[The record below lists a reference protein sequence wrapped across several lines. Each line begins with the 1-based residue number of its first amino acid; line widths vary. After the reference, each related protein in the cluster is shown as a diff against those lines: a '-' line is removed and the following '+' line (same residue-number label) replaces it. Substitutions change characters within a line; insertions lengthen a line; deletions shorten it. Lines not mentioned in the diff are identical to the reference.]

1 MRLDK
6 ASVVVFIMALL
17 FITPSLLPAQEAPR
31 VLKAMGPWEAEGV
44 AYQIGAEKSLF
55 VGTFSGIMVLE
66 EKGEVFD
73 AAEFTCPSTQE
84 VDYAAG
90 RSKSSGYCIFDTSGA
105 NKVFAKWHCKGA
117 IGECEGDMKFT
128 AGTGGLE
135 GIKGG
140 GVMKIRSFFMDVSET
155 DEGESVIDKA
165 IGVVSWPEL
174 QVQLV
179 GE

>member
-1 MRLDK
+1 MSWNR
-6 ASVVVFIMALL
+6 ASAVIFAMILS
-17 FITPSLLPAQEAPR
+17 ITPGLLWAQDVPQ
-31 VLKAMGPWEAEGV
+31 VIKAMGPWEANGV
-44 AYQIGAEKSLF
+44 AYQIGAEKTLF
-55 VGTFSGIMVLE
+55 VGKFSGIMVLE
-66 EKGEVFD
+66 EKGEAFD

-117 IGECEGDMKFT
+117 IGECEGAMEFT

-140 GVMKIRSFFMDVSET
+140 GVMKIRSFFMDISDTE
-155 DEGESVIDKA
+155 EGEAMIDKA

-174 QVQLV
+174 QVELE
-179 GE
+179 GD

>member
-1 MRLDK
+1 M
-6 ASVVVFIMALL
+6 
-17 FITPSLLPAQEAPR
+17 E
-31 VLKAMGPWEAEGV
+31 
-44 AYQIGAEKSLF
+44 
-55 VGTFSGIMVLE
+55 
-66 EKGEVFD
+66 
-73 AAEFTCPSTQE
+73 
-84 VDYAAG
+84 
-90 RSKSSGYCIFDTSGA
+90 
-105 NKVFAKWHCKGA
+105 
-117 IGECEGDMKFT
+117 FT

-155 DEGESVIDKA
+155 EEGEAVIDKA